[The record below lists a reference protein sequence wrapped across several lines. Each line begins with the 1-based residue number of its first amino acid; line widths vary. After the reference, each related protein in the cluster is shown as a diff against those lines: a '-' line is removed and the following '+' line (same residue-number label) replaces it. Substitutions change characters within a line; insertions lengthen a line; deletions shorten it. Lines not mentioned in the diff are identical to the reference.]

1 MYKINVKSSGKY
13 NNVALGERY
22 VFSKHKAKEL
32 IEMLVAVE
40 CDIEI
45 TKFLKCGNCWMWSY
59 DHNL

>member
-13 NNVALGERY
+13 NNVVLGERY
-22 VFSKHKAKEL
+22 VFSKRKAKEL
-32 IEMLVAVE
+32 IEMFVAVE